1 MTIRMMKKTKQK
13 KKSEENIY
21 RPRYEKLN
29 NNELKFKKKIP
40 SIIDKENNSYLEY
53 SSDTSRKKRYSPYS
67 KSNHRKNNS
76 RSRSESRQKNGSK
89 FRHSHYDD
97 RRHEEH
103 HHHHRHRHRHKDYS
117 DRKNNN
123 KIRNREEEVESMRRE
138 ILQNNSIS
146 AFLQGKSS
154 NIFYDDNYLPIS
166 SNPYKYLGKPG
177 LEDNYFDK
185 INEIPV
191 SMSDICKKDFE
202 LYVINLPHDLTEEQ
216 IKELLNAALI
226 SIEANEKKGEPI
238 TKVTKPKNG
247 KYFILEFRTRS
258 ECKNALKLNG
268 MKILN
273 RTLKIGQPNYL
284 NEKEP
289 NNFNNNINNCGH
301 LEAILRDP
309 PDVVISDIRMPAL
322 SGLDLLAAIREA
334 QLPVEVVLV
343 SAFADFAYAQ
353 EAISRGAFQYLL
365 KPVKKA
371 ELEDCLTRLRTL
383 LAKKGQQQAQEE
395 NLHRRSL
402 LLSAKTVGEAAETL
416 LDPEFFSSVFFVA
429 NLHGT
434 SSFPAFSL
442 PETVCACI
450 PLEIG
455 NAVLL
460 GSTSLSP
467 DQLFEQIMASAS
479 DLRIGL
485 ICTSRPE
492 EEMAS
497 LLYRAQLAR
506 KSAVFLGQDGYL
518 EKAETEHPSWDELLT
533 AVRYA
538 HADVISSHLKT
549 LEKAVRDMQ
558 LPPDRLFHLLH
569 RMQESSGKTIL
580 AEEVHTVHDM
590 LRAYPHA
597 DLLFAHLHHVFL
609 SGEENAALLRVMREI
624 QENFAAP
631 QTIASL
637 AQEMRMSQAALSQL
651 VKKHTEKTY
660 SELIS
665 EKRLEKACE
674 YLTYSGESIVR
685 IAELTGYSD
694 QFYFSKQFKRA
705 FGESPKA
712 YRKRTQKTN

>member
-1 MTIRMMKKTKQK
+1 MSVQEEK

-117 DRKNNN
+117 DRKNNS

-191 SMSDICKKDFE
+191 SISDICKKDFE

-284 NEKEP
+284 NEKEA
-289 NNFNNNINNCGH
+289 NNFNNNINNGGH
-301 LEAILRDP
+301 DLFPIL
-309 PDVVISDIRMPAL
+309 S
-322 SGLDLLAAIREA
+322 SFEK
-334 QLPVEVVLV
+334 E
-343 SAFADFAYAQ
+343 FEY
-353 EAISRGAFQYLL
+353 
-365 KPVKKA
+365 
-371 ELEDCLTRLRTL
+371 
-383 LAKKGQQQAQEE
+383 KKG
-395 NLHRRSL
+395 LG
-402 LLSAKTVGEAAETL
+402 V
-416 LDPEFFSSVFFVA
+416 D
-429 NLHGT
+429 T
-434 SSFPAFSL
+434 SSFINYNNKINSL
-442 PETVCACI
+442 ISGQNLLYNI
-450 PLEIG
+450 PLMYSSS
-455 NAVLL
+455 N
-460 GSTSLSP
+460 LSIS
-467 DQLFEQIMASAS
+467 EQKKERDNSEEKN
-479 DLRIGL
+479 
-485 ICTSRPE
+485 RPE
-492 EEMAS
+492 PGTKLHIINIPESFNENDINKLFKTFGKIKNIE
-497 LLYRAQLAR
+497 LLKDETNKFNGQCYLEYEKE
-506 KSAVFLGQDGYL
+506 KSYQDAINYGTGLKLGDNFLLINRVNPKDSNKIDSNKINYL
-518 EKAETEHPSWDELLT
+518 EKGN
-533 AVRYA
+533 Y
-538 HADVISSHLKT
+538 
-549 LEKAVRDMQ
+549 
-558 LPPDRLFHLLH
+558 
-569 RMQESSGKTIL
+569 
-580 AEEVHTVHDM
+580 
-590 LRAYPHA
+590 
-597 DLLFAHLHHVFL
+597 
-609 SGEENAALLRVMREI
+609 
-624 QENFAAP
+624 
-631 QTIASL
+631 
-637 AQEMRMSQAALSQL
+637 
-651 VKKHTEKTY
+651 
-660 SELIS
+660 
-665 EKRLEKACE
+665 
-674 YLTYSGESIVR
+674 
-685 IAELTGYSD
+685 
-694 QFYFSKQFKRA
+694 
-705 FGESPKA
+705 
-712 YRKRTQKTN
+712 KTNSALGILGSSINLQTYHNDKN